1 MSREGPSGQVGK
13 WRGLRRQASIFLSRA
28 EEATTTK
35 SGWRQIVSRSWRRRV
50 IVLALVATIVG
61 VVGVTPALA
70 TFTPGAPSSP
80 GNVQPTVVSTGTCSN
95 VGSLGAFQFKANKV
109 YIDITYVIPGGP
121 TITIDA
127 APDWKTFS
135 WTISPGWE
143 VFDVTV
149 NGFGVSWNHF
159 DYQANG
165 GPRTFDGAL
174 HAPLLSGELRKLT
187 SAFFC
192 YSAVEVDEMTLSGT
206 KFHDEN
212 IDGLRGETE
221 EGLGE
226 WTITA
231 TPTEGEGSYSTTTDG
246 NGEWEL
252 SVPVGTYTVCETL
265 QSGWSQSYPDNSVCG
280 ESGAPGGHSVS
291 DDASDLDFGNYQVT
305 LLACGETVDLENGD
319 STASFTRLTGDGSPE
334 CEAKVHATEITDLDE
349 VVFVPGNED
358 GGSSS
363 TYSGT
368 ITFVKPL
375 QNPIPPLVY
384 DQNVFDGD
392 GPYNPVPT
400 CDEGPFPPEGDT
412 WCITGVSV
420 VSGGGQL
427 TITWSLFGVGDPR
440 FK

>member
-1 MSREGPSGQVGK
+1 M
-13 WRGLRRQASIFLSRA
+13 
-28 EEATTTK
+28 
-35 SGWRQIVSRSWRRRV
+35 

-80 GNVQPTVVSTGTCSN
+80 GNVQPTVVSTGTCSK

-149 NGFGVSWNHF
+149 NGSGVSWNHF

-192 YSAVEVDEMTLSGT
+192 YSPVEVDEMTLSGT

-252 SVPVGTYTVCETL
+252 SVPAGTYTVCETL
-265 QSGWSQSYPDNSVCG
+265 QSDWSQSYPDNSVCG

-291 DDASDLDFGNYQVT
+291 ADASDLDFGNYQVT
-305 LLACGETVDLENGD
+305 TLACGDSVGLEGPN
-319 STASFTRLTGDGSPE
+319 STASFTRLTGGGSPT
-334 CEAKVHATEITDLDE
+334 CEDPKPHATEVTDLD
-349 VVFVPGNED
+349 VVIFAPGNNE
-358 GGSSS
+358 GGSAS

-375 QNPIPPLVY
+375 QNPIPALEY
-384 DQNVFDGD
+384 DQDVFDGD
-392 GPYNPVPT
+392 GPYTPVPT
-400 CDEGPFPPEGDT
+400 CDDGEGGPFPPEGDT

-420 VSGGGQL
+420 SSGGGQL